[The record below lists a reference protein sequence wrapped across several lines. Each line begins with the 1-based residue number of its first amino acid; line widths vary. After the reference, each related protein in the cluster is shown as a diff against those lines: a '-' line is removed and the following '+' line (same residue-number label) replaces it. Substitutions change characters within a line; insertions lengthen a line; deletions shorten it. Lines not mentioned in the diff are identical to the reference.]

1 MTSVSIEKVQE
12 QFPAFLSKV
21 EAGEEIILE
30 KAGEPI
36 ARVVPIKKRE
46 KRILG
51 KERGKIWMSDD
62 FDEPLPGDI
71 LSEFY
76 KWGTASPAD
85 GSRS

>member
-62 FDEPLPGDI
+62 FDEPLPGEI

-76 KWGTASPAD
+76 K
-85 GSRS
+85 